1 MYQKNNADG
10 LQSIATTVDSWQ
22 NEGILTD
29 ILSFEPS
36 NLAFT
41 PTTLAAMESTLESF
55 ESCIDET
62 MSDDYTTSD
71 DEMSNMSDQ
80 PTAAKRA
87 RTSTGTVSST
97 SAAQPK
103 PRRLPGPK
111 SSIRTEDLTPE
122 EQRRRQRR
130 RERNKQAAARCRQ
143 RRVDVTNTLLNET
156 QQLEAEA
163 QKLEREIESLRK
175 QRDQLAFVLEAHRPS
190 CRADVPEIVKMEP
203 QHSAAATATA
213 SRIAYQQHATAATAV
228 RPSTLPIA
236 HKLAPTNGANA
247 APTAADL
254 AAAGSL
260 SFNFDTTG
268 FTPVVS
274 SSGMGLFLGTGSD
287 FASPTTLLLLSPS
300 ALIAP

>member
-10 LQSIATTVDSWQ
+10 LQNIATTVDSWQ

-55 ESCIDET
+55 ESCVDET

-71 DEMSNMSDQ
+71 DETSNMSDQ
-80 PTAAKRA
+80 PSAAKRA
-87 RTSTGTVSST
+87 RTSTVSST

-163 QKLEREIESLRK
+163 QKLEREIENLRK

-203 QHSAAATATA
+203 QRAAAATATA
-213 SRIAYQQHATAATAV
+213 SRIAYQQQATAATAV

-236 HKLAPTNGANA
+236 HKLAPTNAANA

-254 AAAGSL
+254 AAAGPL

-274 SSGMGLFLGTGSD
+274 SSGMGIFLGTGSD
-287 FASPTTLLLLSPS
+287 FVSPTTLLLLSPS

>member
-1 MYQKNNADG
+1 MYQKNTADC
-10 LQSIATTVDSWQ
+10 LQNIATTTDSWQ

-55 ESCIDET
+55 ESCADGT
-62 MSDDYTTSD
+62 MSDDYTTTD
-71 DEMSNMSDQ
+71 DEMSNMSWE
-80 PTAAKRA
+80 PTLAKQA
-87 RTSTGTVSST
+87 RTSTGAVSSST
-97 SAAQPK
+97 SAAPSK

-111 SSIRTEDLTPE
+111 SSVRTEDLTPE
-122 EQRRRQRR
+122 ELRRRQRR

-143 RRVDVTNTLLNET
+143 RRVDVTNLLLTET
-156 QQLEAEA
+156 QQLEAES

-175 QRDQLAFVLEAHRPS
+175 QRDQLAFVLDAHRPS

-203 QHSAAATATA
+203 QRAATATA
-213 SRIAYQQHATAATAV
+213 PSMAYQQQAAAGIAV
-228 RPSTLPIA
+228 RPSSLPIT
-236 HKLAPTNGANA
+236 HKLTPTTTNA
-247 APTAADL
+247 AATAL
-254 AAAGSL
+254 TSTAAAGPL

-274 SSGMGLFLGTGSD
+274 SSGMGIFLGTGTD
-287 FASPTTLLLLSPS
+287 FVSPTTLLLLSPS
-300 ALIAP
+300 ALLAQ

>member
-10 LQSIATTVDSWQ
+10 LQNIATTVDSWQ

-55 ESCIDET
+55 ESCVDET
-62 MSDDYTTSD
+62 MSDDDYTTSD

-87 RTSTGTVSST
+87 KTSTGTVSST

-163 QKLEREIESLRK
+163 QKLEREIENLRK

-203 QHSAAATATA
+203 QCAATAAT
-213 SRIAYQQHATAATAV
+213 SRTAYQQQATAATAV

-236 HKLAPTNGANA
+236 HKLTPTNA
-247 APTAADL
+247 ASAMPTAADF
-254 AAAGSL
+254 AAAGPL

-274 SSGMGLFLGTGSD
+274 SSGMGIFLGTGSD
-287 FASPTTLLLLSPS
+287 FVSPTTLLLLSPS
-300 ALIAP
+300 ALIAQ